1 MFSSLFILLEDIF
14 MKYWN
19 GRRYYSL
26 DCYLKETFGQKLYKL
41 SLSGGMTC
49 PNRDGKLSTQGCIFC
64 SEGGSGDFAAPCT
77 DISIQIEYAKTLVKD
92 KFQGDKYIAYFQS
105 YTNTYADTAYLER
118 LFMPVIRRDDIAVL
132 SIATRPDCLEADKIR
147 LISEMAKIKPVW
159 IELGLQTV
167 HEKTADLINRGYK
180 LECYDSAVRRLKNI
194 GVNVITHII
203 LGLPD
208 ESREEMLETAEYVGR
223 VTDGIKIQLLHVLK
237 NTKLA
242 ELYES
247 GYFRTLEQDEY
258 ISLVGDVISIL
269 PENVVIHRL
278 TGDGDKSILISPL
291 WSCDKRRVLNLI
303 NHELKARNIFQGQK
317 NRLM

>member
-1 MFSSLFILLEDIF
+1 

-132 SIATRPDCLEADKIR
+132 SIATRPDCLEDDKIR

-247 GYFRTLEQDEY
+247 GYFRTLGQDEY

>member
-132 SIATRPDCLEADKIR
+132 SIATRPDCLEDDKIR

-247 GYFRTLEQDEY
+247 GYFGTLQQDEY
-258 ISLVGDVISIL
+258 ISLVGV
-269 PENVVIHRL
+269 
-278 TGDGDKSILISPL
+278 TK
-291 WSCDKRRVLNLI
+291 
-303 NHELKARNIFQGQK
+303 
-317 NRLM
+317 

>member
-247 GYFRTLEQDEY
+247 GYFRTLGQDEY

>member
-1 MFSSLFILLEDIF
+1 

-132 SIATRPDCLEADKIR
+132 SIATRPDCLEDDKIR

-247 GYFRTLEQDEY
+247 GYFGTLQQDEY
-258 ISLVGDVISIL
+258 ISLVGV
-269 PENVVIHRL
+269 
-278 TGDGDKSILISPL
+278 TK
-291 WSCDKRRVLNLI
+291 
-303 NHELKARNIFQGQK
+303 
-317 NRLM
+317 